1 MAEENKKTE
10 LSGREKYLM
19 ENFKRLDDK
28 MVKAIIEL
36 GRLAGTHKYD
46 IWIAKEVM
54 KNPNLLNN
62 ISVLQK
68 EFQYI
73 VDWAQK
79 KHPDIM
85 QLDFVTAF
93 KASEEWH
100 KNLKF
105 KDVDRKEHKEEDER
119 IIYRCSDGKHF
130 FMLLRPE
137 DLSEEGDIMRN
148 CVGTYTDKVR
158 LGRSLI
164 VSLRDEKNTSHVT
177 IEIDVETGMTLQVRG
192 KGNADPVSKY
202 KKLIVEFAMFSAD
215 YGENMDK
222 EILELLN
229 MKFD

>member
-1 MAEENKKTE
+1 MAEKDKKIE

-28 MVKAIIEL
+28 MVKAIIEI
-36 GRLAGTHKYD
+36 GRIAGTHKYD

-54 KNPNLLNN
+54 KKPELL
-62 ISVLQK
+62 SKVK
-68 EFQYI
+68 DFQYI
-73 VDWAQK
+73 LDWAQK

-85 QLDFVTAF
+85 RLDFDAAF
-93 KASEEWH
+93 KLSEEWH
-100 KNLKF
+100 KDLKF
-105 KDVDRKEHKEEDER
+105 KNVDRKEHKEEDER
-119 IIYRCSDGKHF
+119 IIYRCADGKHF

-148 CVGTYTDKVR
+148 CVGGYTDKVR

-192 KGNADPVSKY
+192 KGNADPVAKY

-215 YGENMDK
+215 YGDNMDK

>member
-1 MAEENKKTE
+1 MAEQDKKIE
-10 LSGREKYLM
+10 LSGREKYLI
-19 ENFKRLDDK
+19 ENFKRLDEK
-28 MVKAIIEL
+28 MVKAIIEI
-36 GRLAGTHKYD
+36 GRMAGTHKYD
-46 IWIAKEVM
+46 VWIAKEVL
-54 KNPNLLNN
+54 KNSDLLRNA
-62 ISVLQK
+62 K
-68 EFQYI
+68 DFQYI
-73 VDWAQK
+73 IDWAQK
-79 KHPDIM
+79 KHPNIM
-85 QLDFVTAF
+85 GMDFAQAF
-93 KASEEWH
+93 KESEEWH

-105 KDVDRKEHKEEDER
+105 TKVDREEHKEEDER

-148 CVGTYTDKVR
+148 CVGGYTDKVR

-177 IEIDVETGMTLQVRG
+177 IEVDVETGMTLQIRG
-192 KGNADPVSKY
+192 KGNADPVAKY

-215 YGENMDK
+215 YGKDMDK